1 MTDLLTPQFFDL
13 LVVISLALGALLAGR
28 RFRRDLRK
36 PPPDDAPTWLQET
49 KQGRAE
55 DHA

>member
-13 LVVISLALGALLAGR
+13 LIAVSLALGALLAGR
-28 RFRRDLRK
+28 RFLRDLGK
-36 PPPDDAPTWLQET
+36 PPPDDAPTWLHET
-49 KQGRAE
+49 QQGRAE

>member
-1 MTDLLTPQFFDL
+1 MTELLTPQFFDWL
-13 LVVISLALGALLAGR
+13 IVLSLALGALLAGR
-28 RFRRDLRK
+28 RFRQDLRN
-36 PPPDDAPTWLQET
+36 PPPDDAPAWEQAT

>member
-13 LVVISLALGALLAGR
+13 LVVLSLALGVLLAGR
-28 RFRRDLRK
+28 RFLRDLRK
-36 PPPDDAPTWLQET
+36 PPPDDAPAWLHDTQ
-49 KQGRAE
+49 QGRTE